1 MVIEMPFD
9 LVHEVTCFLR
19 VFASSKAYFMM
30 RSTPLRLKIDCCITT
45 SSGVPSL

>member
-19 VFASSKAYFMM
+19 VFASSNAYFMM
-30 RSTPLRLKIDCCITT
+30 RSTPLREKIACCMTISLGV
-45 SSGVPSL
+45 SS